1 MRTKCSKCPL
11 GEGNYVCKGNGP
23 KDAKI
28 MIVGEAPGFHEA
40 STGKPFQGKAGQLLD
55 RVLKESGIG
64 RETCYVTNVCK
75 CRPPDNRTPK
85 PKEIEACMPR
95 LWREVE
101 RVKPE
106 IMVLL
111 GNTALQAVTGLK
123 GIKSLRGEWIEVEGL
138 AIMPTYHP
146 AALSRNPNWLP
157 KFKSDIMKVANLATG
172 NTSQIDDI
180 PYTFVKT
187 KEDLSRFLETAKKAV
202 DHSYDIET
210 IIDTDTILCQAS
222 AFEMPDGEIRCFF
235 IPLAHRQS
243 PFKKVWKKVLKIMAP
258 TIERKGLYANL
269 KTTGQNAKF
278 DNKKYRANVDCN
290 PYLSFDTML
299 AGHLLDENTPNDL
312 GYLSATYANAP
323 PYKEEV
329 DKTKLNETDILKVA
343 KYNVGDAYWTL
354 KTKQV
359 QKKLL
364 KKDGRLWKIFL
375 HCTMPGARALE
386 RAEHYG
392 VYLDKEQIL
401 KASTVSLNA
410 MAEQLREMSQFLPEG
425 YVIETCVNCRR
436 REGDKRLQ
444 PCPTPETI
452 REGYRCK
459 KYSAPKGIETFNLGS
474 PKQVGWLLFDVCEI
488 DPVHYNEESGNPSTA
503 EDSLVY
509 MDHPLVEIILKFRE
523 HQKLWTTYLRPW
535 LESMDENNRIY
546 VSAKIHGTVTG
557 RLAYAKPSP
566 QTVPRNVEIRS
577 CIAAPPGWVM
587 MEIDYSQIE
596 LRAVAHAA
604 PEPTMLRIYQT
615 GGDIHWT
622 TALEVIG
629 GTGNEEIIEL
639 AEDTA
644 TVYCVQHHVLP
655 NGTSAE
661 ILRNLWNLKKKG
673 LQPEEIIQLAS
684 TAWFNN
690 KSGYWKWRD
699 AKLNLKSLLE
709 RRFPSLAKEKFS
721 EELLRI
727 VWSYQKLVLT
737 PQELESQRLGRVEF
751 GDALSLLSSMDPSV
765 AQEIHKEWKDYRKKA
780 KAVGFGFVY
789 GMGWRKFMEYAKSS
803 YGVDF
808 TEEEAKALRISYFNK
823 YQGLKP
829 WHDRQKRIA
838 KQLGFVRS
846 AFGRKR
852 RLPDIYSDEEG
863 KRAEAERQSVNSP
876 IQALPPD
883 MTMMAMGIMENIPG
897 MWVECRIVFQVH
909 DAILFYVRK
918 DKKDKWAKIGKEIM
932 ENLPTYEVFG
942 MEFQVPIIA
951 EPQLGPAWGKGV
963 EWHESK

>member
-187 KEDLSRFLETAKKAV
+187 KEDLSRLLETAKKAV

-210 IIDTDTILCQAS
+210 IIDTDIILCQAS

-436 REGDKRLQ
+436 RGGDKRLQ

-488 DPVHYNEESGNPSTA
+488 DPVHYNEDSGNPSTA

-615 GGDIHWT
+615 GGDIHRE
-622 TALEVIG
+622 TACVM
-629 GTGNEEIIEL
+629 TG
-639 AEDTA
+639 
-644 TVYCVQHHVLP
+644 
-655 NGTSAE
+655 
-661 ILRNLWNLKKKG
+661 KM
-673 LQPEEIIQLAS
+673 PEEV
-684 TAWFNN
+684 T
-690 KSGYWKWRD
+690 
-699 AKLNLKSLLE
+699 
-709 RRFPSLAKEKFS
+709 
-721 EELLRI
+721 
-727 VWSYQKLVLT
+727 
-737 PQELESQRLGRVEF
+737 
-751 GDALSLLSSMDPSV
+751 
-765 AQEIHKEWKDYRKKA
+765 KDERKKA
-780 KAVGFGFVY
+780 KAVNFGFVY
-789 GMGWRKFMEYAKSS
+789 GMGWRKFIEYAKSS

-808 TEEEAKALRISYFNK
+808 TEEEAKEIRQKFFDK
-823 YQGLKP
+823 YKGLKP

-918 DKKDKWAKIGKEIM
+918 DKIDKWAKIGKEIM